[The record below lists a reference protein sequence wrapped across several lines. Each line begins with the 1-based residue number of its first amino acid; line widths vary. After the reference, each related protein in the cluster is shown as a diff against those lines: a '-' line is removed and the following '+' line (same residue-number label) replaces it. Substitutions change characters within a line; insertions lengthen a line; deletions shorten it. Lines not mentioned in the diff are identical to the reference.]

1 VVVDVVTDTRD
12 RIRQEAV
19 ALFTERGY
27 ATTSLR
33 EIADRVGIT
42 KASLYYHYP
51 SKQDLLAAVVEPL
64 LADWK
69 RTVGE
74 AERLPR
80 TDGNVRTVLGSC
92 LDTML
97 SHRAVANLFLRDAA
111 AMLAALAPMLDDL
124 LEVGLRLRIW
134 LAGPDPSPV
143 ARVRAVAAMELLGAG
158 LSAGATLDD
167 VPDPLVRQTLLE
179 SAELV
184 LAGRAGAA

>member
-12 RIRQEAV
+12 RILEEAV
-19 ALFTERGY
+19 VLFTERGY

-51 SKQDLLAAVVEPL
+51 SKQDLLAAVVAPL
-64 LADWK
+64 LTDWQ
-69 RTVGE
+69 RTVGD

-80 TDGNVRTVLGSC
+80 TDGNVRTVLGRC

-124 LEVGLRLRIW
+124 LEVGLRLRTW

-143 ARVRAVAAMELLGAG
+143 ARVRAVAAMELLGAA

-184 LAGRAGAA
+184 LAGRAA

>member
-184 LAGRAGAA
+184 LAGRAG